1 MRAAADIG
9 RKAKVLGR
17 PVDRAS
23 NLSQGS
29 CAGCWRLDIDLC
41 RASRRRVVTGLR
53 VRRSAAWYLPSR
65 CVKPGPPSCLRRKL
79 KADPLKADSSKL
91 LYNLLMDWHVLD
103 PIYAAGP
110 PQASLEE
117 RGTLSRPYAGPPDLG
132 HRRRGNARITTHS
145 RARTKKAASRENRTM
160 AFEFSP
166 RAEEA
171 LSSQFIAPDAQ
182 GGFFGAAARMSPRSS
197 PAEAA
202 TRRSQARPCRG
213 LDLMKRVKK
222 EL

>member
-1 MRAAADIG
+1 MKLSAHRSPLSPGTPHRVTIAAVAKDKTAHSNGLPVNGAIGARPTARMAMR
-9 RKAKVLGR
+9 
-17 PVDRAS
+17 
-23 NLSQGS
+23 
-29 CAGCWRLDIDLC
+29 
-41 RASRRRVVTGLR
+41 
-53 VRRSAAWYLPSR
+53 
-65 CVKPGPPSCLRRKL
+65 
-79 KADPLKADSSKL
+79 SKCPAC
-91 LYNLLMDWHVLD
+91 DD
-103 PIYAAGP
+103 
-110 PQASLEE
+110 
-117 RGTLSRPYAGPPDLG
+117 GTLSRPYAGPPDLE

-182 GGFFGAAARMSPRSS
+182 GGFFGAGARMSPRSS